1 VSNGSSPDQIQVGVI
16 GVNPSR
22 GWATAA
28 HLPAL
33 SVLPDFRTVAVASTR
48 AEGAEAVAAQFRVP
62 HAFDNPFDLI
72 ACPEVDVVAISV
84 KVPDHAPLIRAAID
98 AGKHIYCEWPLGIDD
113 TEARELTRL
122 AEAKGIHHL
131 VGLQAYV
138 SSGAR
143 FVEQLVQQGLLG
155 KVNAASLVVLTPSIG
170 GTEVAQ
176 ALAYT
181 ADRTTG
187 TNLMTT
193 SAGHAL
199 AALSRTVGDVADIS
213 AVVETLHSEV
223 RVVETGER
231 IPNDAPN
238 EVAAIGLL
246 TTGAVVSLA
255 VHGGTP
261 ISAPRFSFRIIG
273 TEGALLV
280 RPTTLGDSIN
290 VGDWKV
296 TLARPDGSAEELPVP
311 AETNELPPSGPAKNV
326 ARMYDE
332 LGSAMRAGR
341 RAVPDFRMA
350 LKFHEVVAAIQLSAD
365 IGRRIHVQ
373 AADHR

>member
-1 VSNGSSPDQIQVGVI
+1 M
-16 GVNPSR
+16 
-22 GWATAA
+22 
-28 HLPAL
+28 
-33 SVLPDFRTVAVASTR
+33 
-48 AEGAEAVAAQFRVP
+48 
-62 HAFDNPFDLI
+62 
-72 ACPEVDVVAISV
+72 
-84 KVPDHAPLIRAAID
+84 
-98 AGKHIYCEWPLGIDD
+98 
-113 TEARELTRL
+113 
-122 AEAKGIHHL
+122 
-131 VGLQAYV
+131 
-138 SSGAR
+138 
-143 FVEQLVQQGLLG
+143 
-155 KVNAASLVVLTPSIG
+155 LTPSIG

-187 TNLMTT
+187 ANLMTT

-261 ISAPRFSFRIIG
+261 VSASRFSFRIIG

-350 LKFHEVVAAIQLSAD
+350 LKFHEVVAAIRLSAD

-373 AADHR
+373 TADHG